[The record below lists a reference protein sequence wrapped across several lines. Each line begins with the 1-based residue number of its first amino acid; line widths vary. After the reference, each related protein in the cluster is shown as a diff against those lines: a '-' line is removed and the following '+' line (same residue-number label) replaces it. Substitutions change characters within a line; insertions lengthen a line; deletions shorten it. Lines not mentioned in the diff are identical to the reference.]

1 MTALMPDI
9 QKISRTGTEIARYNT
24 SAGERVLTGWRR
36 GRGVEVIDR
45 PLHGRAR
52 GYVVDRNM
60 RCPVQLGAFLDDY
73 LKQAAALGM
82 CPMSAGAIRR
92 VLGDTDAEAFD
103 SLIDRLTR

>member
-1 MTALMPDI
+1 MNAPMPDI
-9 QKISRTGTEIARYNT
+9 QRISSTGTELARYGT

-45 PLHGRAR
+45 PVHGRAR

-73 LKQAAALGM
+73 LKQAAAFDM
-82 CPMSAGAIRR
+82 CPMSTAAIKR

-103 SLIDRLTR
+103 SLIESLAR